1 MTNRT
6 ARICWGCTYFA
17 CMFTLIC
24 TGLAI
29 ASQEPVTVSATPTEG
44 GAYEVSLSLIDWIV
58 IGSGALT
65 NLVAFVVLF
74 TRLAAK
80 VDHQGD
86 RVSETREE
94 VRAIRET
101 VTETGKQLARIEGK
115 LEPKK

>member
-1 MTNRT
+1 MTTRT

-58 IGSGALT
+58 IGSGAIT

-80 VDHQGD
+80 VDHQGE

-94 VRAIRET
+94 VSDIRKRVIET
-101 VTETGKQLARIEGK
+101 STQLARIEGK
-115 LEPKK
+115 LESKT